1 MHTKNLNAAH
11 SLYVLFETLSDE
23 NQQLFLQELVSKQK
37 HKIELLLK
45 QSHEK
50 TANEQDKD

>member
-1 MHTKNLNAAH
+1 MQTQNPNTAH
-11 SLYVLFETLSDE
+11 SLYVLFETLSNE